1 MIIWG
6 IYLHRRIKKRIQ
18 RNLLVLNSI
27 CFNESFASF
36 MRATL
41 RIVAGMLLGVLIA
54 WLVHDLRTAE
64 DPREMAKRYVTLS
77 VTL

>member
-1 MIIWG
+1 M
-6 IYLHRRIKKRIQ
+6 
-18 RNLLVLNSI
+18 LNSI

-41 RIVAGMLLGVLIA
+41 RILAGMLLGILFA
-54 WLVHDLRTAE
+54 WLVRDLQTPE